1 MMSATELIAKEI
13 AQQNVERFVRKF
25 GEPHKL
31 LAYHAALP
39 LLLTPELL
47 NYLRTEFLYGQV
59 DWVAEVDLLLSP
71 LCVPVGHELYAMDTA
86 ARAYLLEEMELVIGR
101 ERMQAVARLLLVYV
115 KYLSLN
121 HPFMGVH
128 ELEAQ
133 QWAAMV
139 VLDDRRETA
148 VSQIVKAFQECAAND
163 GGSGQGLINKAEMA
177 RLSHLTQELAPQ
189 LREYQSLIAYAQ
201 MVGNALDDP
210 NDINP
215 EDLAATY
222 EVLPDVHLS
231 IPDGLASN
239 RKSTKSTFPTIQEFP
254 FEVAT
259 IEFEEAF
266 AEQVQ
271 TDSEPFVPEI
281 PEIQLYP
288 FRYEVA
294 KIRVT
299 ESKETKGILGIGAK
313 SKQNKIE
320 IVKSP
325 REWRQFVE
333 QIAEDLM
340 LEMVYVPS
348 GDFVM
353 GAPEKEEGSYADE
366 RPQHLVTVPAF
377 LMGKYPIT
385 QAQYEAVMGTN
396 PSRYKDKPDSPSRP
410 VENVSWEDAQEFCK
424 KLSELTGREYKLP
437 SEAQWEYACRAM
449 PSPPT
454 SRDKK
459 GIIYPP
465 FHFGETISTKV
476 ANYNGDE
483 IYGRGEKGENRG
495 ETTAVGYF
503 GVANEFGLCDM
514 HGNVWEWCE
523 DDWHSNYEGAPT
535 DGSAWIDLKGE
546 ESNKTSH
553 PLRGGS
559 WFLNPQLARSAYRDY
574 YVLVA
579 RDNSIGFRVI
589 SFAPGLT

>member
-1 MMSATELIAKEI
+1 MSATELIAKEI

-71 LCVPVGHELYAMDTA
+71 LCVTVGHELYAMDTA
-86 ARAYLLEEMELVIGR
+86 ARAYLLEEMESEIGR
-101 ERMQAVARLLLVYV
+101 ERMQAVARLLLGYV

-189 LREYQSLIAYAQ
+189 LREYQLLIAYAQ

-239 RKSTKSTFPTIQEFP
+239 RKSTKSTFPTIQEFE

-259 IEFEEAF
+259 IELLQSPQES
-266 AEQVQ
+266 VI
-271 TDSEPFVPEI
+271 PEI
-281 PEIQLYP
+281 PSIQLELFSYQ
-288 FRYEVA
+288 VA
-294 KIRVT
+294 KIRIV
-299 ESKETKGILGIGAK
+299 ETQERKGILGFGAK
-313 SKQNKIE
+313 PKQKKIE
-320 IVKSP
+320 II
-325 REWRQFVE
+325 RLDRHRQGRKLVE
-333 QIAEDLM
+333 QIAENIN

-348 GDFVM
+348 GSFTM
-353 GAPEKEEGSYADE
+353 GSSLEEASSLSRE
-366 RPQHLVTVPAF
+366 RPQHLVDVPAF
-377 LMGKYPIT
+377 FMGKYPIT
-385 QAQYEAVMGTN
+385 QAQYESVMGSN
-396 PSRYKDKPDSPSRP
+396 PSRFKDKPDSPSRP
-410 VENVSWEDAQEFCK
+410 VEQVSWEDAQEFCK
-424 KLSELTGREYKLP
+424 KLSELTGREYRLP
-437 SEAQWEYACRAM
+437 SEAQWEYACRAG
-449 PSPPT
+449 T
-454 SRDKK
+454 TT
-459 GIIYPP
+459 P

-476 ANYNGDE
+476 ANYNGE
-483 IYGRGEKGENRG
+483 YVYGMDEKGENRKQI
-495 ETTAVGYF
+495 TPVDYF

-523 DDWHSNYEGAPT
+523 DDWHGKYEGAPM
-535 DGSAWIDLKGE
+535 DGSAWIDSKSK

-553 PLRGGS
+553 SLRGGS
-559 WFLNPQLARSAYRDY
+559 WLYDPVDCRSAFRTFSDLDSRYND
-574 YVLVA
+574 L
-579 RDNSIGFRVI
+579 GFRVI
-589 SFAPGLT
+589 SYALGLT

>member
-1 MMSATELIAKEI
+1 MSATELIAKEI
-13 AQQNVERFVRKF
+13 AQQKVERFVRKF

-333 QIAEDLM
+333 QIAEDLT

-348 GDFVM
+348 GEFVM
-353 GAPEKEEGSYADE
+353 GASKKEERSYDNE
-366 RPQHLVTVPAF
+366 RPQHSVAIPAF

-385 QAQYEAVMGTN
+385 QEQYEAVMGTN
-396 PSRYKDKPDSPSRP
+396 PSYFKHKPDSPLCP

-424 KLSELTGREYKLP
+424 KLSKLTGREYKLP
-437 SEAQWEYACRAM
+437 SEAQWEYACRAG
-449 PSPPT
+449 T
-454 SRDKK
+454 TT
-459 GIIYPP
+459 P

-476 ANYNGDE
+476 ANYNGNNT
-483 IYGRGEKGENRG
+483 YGIGEKGEYRKK
-495 ETTAVGYF
+495 TTPVGYF
-503 GVANEFGLCDM
+503 KVANEFGLYDM

-523 DDWHSNYEGAPT
+523 DDWHGNYKGSPT
-535 DGSAWIDLKGE
+535 DDTVWIDAKSKE
-546 ESNKTSH
+546 NNNTFH

-559 WFLNPQLARSAYRDY
+559 WNFNPEECRSASRNGYSLGQRTYDF
-574 YVLVA
+574 
-579 RDNSIGFRVI
+579 GFRVI

>member
-1 MMSATELIAKEI
+1 MNTELIAKEI

-25 GEPHKL
+25 GEQHRL

-71 LCVPVGHELYAMDTA
+71 LCVTVGHELYAMDTA
-86 ARAYLLEEMELVIGR
+86 ARAYLLEEMESAIGQ
-101 ERMQAVARLLLVYV
+101 ERMQAVARLLLGYV

-148 VSQIVKAFQECAAND
+148 VSQIVKAFQDCAAND
-163 GGSGQGLINKAEMA
+163 GGNGQGLINKAEMS
-177 RLSHLTQELAPQ
+177 RLSHLVQQLEPH
-189 LREYQSLIAYAQ
+189 LREHKALTDYAQ
-201 MVGNALDDP
+201 MVTHVLDDP
-210 NDINP
+210 RDINH

-231 IPDGLASN
+231 VPDGLVTN
-239 RKSTKSTFPTIQEFP
+239 RTIITPTFPTLQEFE

-259 IEFEEAF
+259 IEVEEAF
-266 AEQVQ
+266 AQQVP
-271 TDSEPFVPEI
+271 TPEEPFIPEI

-299 ESKETKGILGIGAK
+299 ESKGTKGVLGIGAK
-313 SKQNKIE
+313 PKQNKVE
-320 IVKSP
+320 IITKP
-325 REWRQFVE
+325 REGRQFVE
-333 QIAEDLM
+333 QVAEDIT

-353 GAPEKEEGSYADE
+353 GAPEKEEGSYSDE

-396 PSRYKDKPDSPSRP
+396 PSRFKDKPDSPSRP
-410 VENVSWEDAQEFCK
+410 VEQVSWEDAQEFCK
-424 KLSELTGREYKLP
+424 RLSELTSREYRLP

-449 PSPPT
+449 PSPPI
-454 SRDKK
+454 SRNEKE
-459 GIIYPP
+459 IIYPP

-476 ANYNGDE
+476 ANYDGSE
-483 IYGRGEKGENRG
+483 IYGRGEKGEYRQ
-495 ETTAVGYF
+495 ETTPVDYF

-523 DDWHSNYEGAPT
+523 DDWHSNYDGAPT
-535 DGSAWIDLKGE
+535 DGSAWIDIKSK

-559 WFLNPQLARSAYRDY
+559 WFFNPLDARSAYRNDDPY
-574 YVLVA
+574 LSYA
-579 RDNSIGFRVI
+579 IGFRVI
-589 SFAPGLT
+589 SLAPGLT

>member
-1 MMSATELIAKEI
+1 MSATELIAKEI

-333 QIAEDLM
+333 QIAEDLT

-348 GDFVM
+348 GEFVM
-353 GAPEKEEGSYADE
+353 GASKKEERSYDNE
-366 RPQHLVTVPAF
+366 RPQHSVAIPAF

-385 QAQYEAVMGTN
+385 QEQYEAVMGTN
-396 PSRYKDKPDSPSRP
+396 PSYFKHKPDSPLCP

-424 KLSELTGREYKLP
+424 KLSKLTGREYKLP
-437 SEAQWEYACRAM
+437 SEAQWEYACRAG
-449 PSPPT
+449 T
-454 SRDKK
+454 TT
-459 GIIYPP
+459 P

-476 ANYNGDE
+476 ANYNGNNT
-483 IYGRGEKGENRG
+483 YGIGEKGEYRKK
-495 ETTAVGYF
+495 TTPVGYF
-503 GVANEFGLCDM
+503 KVANEFGLYDM

-523 DDWHSNYEGAPT
+523 DDWHGNYKGSPT
-535 DGSAWIDLKGE
+535 DDTVWIDAKSKE
-546 ESNKTSH
+546 NNNTFH

-559 WFLNPQLARSAYRDY
+559 WNFNPEECRSASRNGYSLGQRTYDF
-574 YVLVA
+574 
-579 RDNSIGFRVI
+579 GFRVI

>member
-1 MMSATELIAKEI
+1 MSATELIAKEI
-13 AQQNVERFVRKF
+13 AQQKVERFVRKF

-299 ESKETKGILGIGAK
+299 ESKETKGI
-313 SKQNKIE
+313 S
-320 IVKSP
+320 

-353 GAPEKEEGSYADE
+353 GASKKEERSYDNE
-366 RPQHLVTVPAF
+366 RPQHSVAIPAF

-385 QAQYEAVMGTN
+385 QEQYEAVMGTN
-396 PSRYKDKPDSPSRP
+396 PSYFKHKPDSPLCP

-424 KLSELTGREYKLP
+424 KLSKLTGREYKLP
-437 SEAQWEYACRAM
+437 SEAQWEYACRAG
-449 PSPPT
+449 T
-454 SRDKK
+454 TT
-459 GIIYPP
+459 P

-476 ANYNGDE
+476 ANYNGNNT
-483 IYGRGEKGENRG
+483 YGIGEKGEYRKK
-495 ETTAVGYF
+495 TTPVGYF
-503 GVANEFGLCDM
+503 KVANEFGLYDM

-523 DDWHSNYEGAPT
+523 DDWHGNYKGSPT
-535 DGSAWIDLKGE
+535 DDTVWIDAKSKE
-546 ESNKTSH
+546 NNNTFH

-559 WFLNPQLARSAYRDY
+559 WNFNPEECRSASRNGYSLGQRTYDF
-574 YVLVA
+574 
-579 RDNSIGFRVI
+579 GFRVI

>member
-1 MMSATELIAKEI
+1 MSATELIAKEI

-71 LCVPVGHELYAMDTA
+71 LCVTVGHELYAMDTA
-86 ARAYLLEEMELVIGR
+86 ARAYLLEEMESEIGR
-101 ERMQAVARLLLVYV
+101 ERMQAVARLLLGYV

-189 LREYQSLIAYAQ
+189 LREYQLLIAYAQ

-239 RKSTKSTFPTIQEFP
+239 RKSTKSTFPTIQEFE

-259 IEFEEAF
+259 IELLQSPQES
-266 AEQVQ
+266 VI
-271 TDSEPFVPEI
+271 PEI
-281 PEIQLYP
+281 PSIQLELFSYQ
-288 FRYEVA
+288 VA
-294 KIRVT
+294 KIRIV
-299 ESKETKGILGIGAK
+299 ETQERKGILGFGAK
-313 SKQNKIE
+313 PKQKKIE
-320 IVKSP
+320 II
-325 REWRQFVE
+325 RLDRHRQGRKLVE
-333 QIAEDLM
+333 QIAENIN

-348 GDFVM
+348 GSFTM
-353 GAPEKEEGSYADE
+353 GSSLEEASSLSRE
-366 RPQHLVTVPAF
+366 RPQHLVNVPAF

-385 QAQYEAVMGTN
+385 QAQYESVMGSN
-396 PSRYKDKPDSPSRP
+396 PSRFKDKPDSPSRP
-410 VENVSWEDAQEFCK
+410 VEQVSWEDAQEFCK
-424 KLSELTGREYKLP
+424 KLSELTGREYRLP
-437 SEAQWEYACRAM
+437 SEAQWEYACRAG
-449 PSPPT
+449 T
-454 SRDKK
+454 TT
-459 GIIYPP
+459 P

-476 ANYNGDE
+476 ANYNGE
-483 IYGRGEKGENRG
+483 YVYGMDEKGENRKQ
-495 ETTAVGYF
+495 TTPVDYF

-523 DDWHSNYEGAPT
+523 DDWHGKYEGAPM
-535 DGSAWIDLKGE
+535 DGSAWIDSKSK
-546 ESNKTSH
+546 ESNKTLH

-559 WFLNPQLARSAYRDY
+559 WFSSPGNCRSAFRYDY
-574 YVLVA
+574 GSVDGRYDDV
-579 RDNSIGFRVI
+579 GFRVI
-589 SFAPGLT
+589 SSAPGLP

>member
-13 AQQNVERFVRKF
+13 AQQKVERFVRKF

-333 QIAEDLM
+333 QIGEDIM

-348 GDFVM
+348 GEFVM
-353 GAPEKEEGSYADE
+353 GASKKEERSYDNE
-366 RPQHLVTVPAF
+366 RPQHSVAIPAF

-385 QAQYEAVMGTN
+385 QEQYEAVMGTN
-396 PSRYKDKPDSPSRP
+396 PSYFKHKPDSPLCP

-424 KLSELTGREYKLP
+424 KLSKLTGREYKLP
-437 SEAQWEYACRAM
+437 SEAQWEYACRAG
-449 PSPPT
+449 T
-454 SRDKK
+454 TT
-459 GIIYPP
+459 P

-476 ANYNGDE
+476 ANYNGNNT
-483 IYGRGEKGENRG
+483 YGIGEKGEYRKK
-495 ETTAVGYF
+495 TTPVGYF
-503 GVANEFGLCDM
+503 KVANEFGLYDM

-523 DDWHSNYEGAPT
+523 DDWHGNYKGSPT
-535 DGSAWIDLKGE
+535 DDTVWIDAKSKE
-546 ESNKTSH
+546 NNNTFH

-559 WFLNPQLARSAYRDY
+559 WNFNPEECRSASRNGYSLGQRTYDF
-574 YVLVA
+574 
-579 RDNSIGFRVI
+579 GFRVI

>member
-1 MMSATELIAKEI
+1 MSATELIAKEI

-385 QAQYEAVMGTN
+385 QAQYEAVTM
-396 PSRYKDKPDSPSRP
+396 R
-410 VENVSWEDAQEFCK
+410 
-424 KLSELTGREYKLP
+424 LP
-437 SEAQWEYACRAM
+437 SGLKA
-449 PSPPT
+449 
-454 SRDKK
+454 
-459 GIIYPP
+459 
-465 FHFGETISTKV
+465 
-476 ANYNGDE
+476 
-483 IYGRGEKGENRG
+483 
-495 ETTAVGYF
+495 AV
-503 GVANEFGLCDM
+503 
-514 HGNVWEWCE
+514 
-523 DDWHSNYEGAPT
+523 
-535 DGSAWIDLKGE
+535 
-546 ESNKTSH
+546 
-553 PLRGGS
+553 
-559 WFLNPQLARSAYRDY
+559 
-574 YVLVA
+574 
-579 RDNSIGFRVI
+579 
-589 SFAPGLT
+589 LTLS

>member
-1 MMSATELIAKEI
+1 
-13 AQQNVERFVRKF
+13 
-25 GEPHKL
+25 
-31 LAYHAALP
+31 
-39 LLLTPELL
+39 
-47 NYLRTEFLYGQV
+47 
-59 DWVAEVDLLLSP
+59 
-71 LCVPVGHELYAMDTA
+71 
-86 ARAYLLEEMELVIGR
+86 LVIGR

-353 GAPEKEEGSYADE
+353 GASKKEERSYDNE
-366 RPQHLVTVPAF
+366 RPQHSVAIPAF

-385 QAQYEAVMGTN
+385 QEQYEAVMGTN
-396 PSRYKDKPDSPSRP
+396 PSYFKHKPDSPLCP

-424 KLSELTGREYKLP
+424 KLSKLTGREYKLP
-437 SEAQWEYACRAM
+437 SEAQWEYACRAG
-449 PSPPT
+449 T
-454 SRDKK
+454 TT
-459 GIIYPP
+459 P

-476 ANYNGDE
+476 ANYNGNNT
-483 IYGRGEKGENRG
+483 YGIGEKGEYRKK
-495 ETTAVGYF
+495 TTPVGYF
-503 GVANEFGLCDM
+503 KVANEFGLYDM

-523 DDWHSNYEGAPT
+523 DDWHGNYKGSPT
-535 DGSAWIDLKGE
+535 DDTVWIDAKSKE
-546 ESNKTSH
+546 NNNTFH

-559 WFLNPQLARSAYRDY
+559 WNFNPEECRSASRNGYSLGQRTYDF
-574 YVLVA
+574 
-579 RDNSIGFRVI
+579 GFRVI

>member
-1 MMSATELIAKEI
+1 MSATELIAKEI

-333 QIAEDLM
+333 QIGEDIM

-348 GDFVM
+348 GEFVM
-353 GAPEKEEGSYADE
+353 GASKKEERSYDNE
-366 RPQHLVTVPAF
+366 RPQHSVAIPAF

-385 QAQYEAVMGTN
+385 QEQYEAVMGTN
-396 PSRYKDKPDSPSRP
+396 PSYFKHKPDSPLCP

-424 KLSELTGREYKLP
+424 KLSKLTGREYKLP
-437 SEAQWEYACRAM
+437 SEAQWEYACRAG
-449 PSPPT
+449 T
-454 SRDKK
+454 TT
-459 GIIYPP
+459 P

-476 ANYNGDE
+476 ANYNGNNT
-483 IYGRGEKGENRG
+483 YGIGEKGEYRKK
-495 ETTAVGYF
+495 TTPVGYF
-503 GVANEFGLCDM
+503 KVANEFGLYDM

-523 DDWHSNYEGAPT
+523 DDWHGNYKGSPT
-535 DGSAWIDLKGE
+535 DDTVWIDAKSKE
-546 ESNKTSH
+546 NNNTFH

-559 WFLNPQLARSAYRDY
+559 WNFNPEECRSASRNGYSLGQRTYDF
-574 YVLVA
+574 
-579 RDNSIGFRVI
+579 GFRVI

>member
-1 MMSATELIAKEI
+1 MSATELIAKEI
-13 AQQNVERFVRKF
+13 AQQKVERFVRKF

-353 GAPEKEEGSYADE
+353 GASKKEERSYDNE
-366 RPQHLVTVPAF
+366 RPQHSVAIPAF

-385 QAQYEAVMGTN
+385 QEQYEAVMGTN
-396 PSRYKDKPDSPSRP
+396 PSYFKHKPDSPLCP

-424 KLSELTGREYKLP
+424 KLSKLTGREYKLP
-437 SEAQWEYACRAM
+437 SEAQWEYACRAG
-449 PSPPT
+449 T
-454 SRDKK
+454 TT
-459 GIIYPP
+459 P

-476 ANYNGDE
+476 ANYNGNNT
-483 IYGRGEKGENRG
+483 YGIGEKGEYRKK
-495 ETTAVGYF
+495 TTPVGYF
-503 GVANEFGLCDM
+503 KVANEFGLYDM

-523 DDWHSNYEGAPT
+523 DDWHGNYKGSPT
-535 DGSAWIDLKGE
+535 DDTVWIDAKSKE
-546 ESNKTSH
+546 NNNTFH

-559 WFLNPQLARSAYRDY
+559 WNFNPEECRSASRNGYSLGQRTYDF
-574 YVLVA
+574 
-579 RDNSIGFRVI
+579 GFRVI

>member
-1 MMSATELIAKEI
+1 MSATELIAKEI

-288 FRYEVA
+288 FRYQVA

-313 SKQNKIE
+313 SNQKKIE

-353 GAPEKEEGSYADE
+353 GASKKEERSYDNE
-366 RPQHLVTVPAF
+366 RPQHSVAIPAF

-385 QAQYEAVMGTN
+385 QEQYEAVMGTN
-396 PSRYKDKPDSPSRP
+396 PSYFKHKPDSPLCP

-424 KLSELTGREYKLP
+424 KLSKLTGREYKLP
-437 SEAQWEYACRAM
+437 SEAQWEYACRAG
-449 PSPPT
+449 T
-454 SRDKK
+454 TT
-459 GIIYPP
+459 P

-476 ANYNGDE
+476 ANYNGNNT
-483 IYGRGEKGENRG
+483 YGIGEKGEYRKK
-495 ETTAVGYF
+495 TTPVGYF
-503 GVANEFGLCDM
+503 KVANEFGLYDM

-523 DDWHSNYEGAPT
+523 DDWHGNYKGSPT
-535 DGSAWIDLKGE
+535 DDTVWIDAKSKE
-546 ESNKTSH
+546 NNNTFH

-559 WFLNPQLARSAYRDY
+559 WNFNPEECRSASRNGYSLGQRTYDF
-574 YVLVA
+574 
-579 RDNSIGFRVI
+579 GFRVI